1 MLAWAILWL
10 NLIWP
15 AMADESGLVEDT
27 SPLRVEIDH
36 HWYSLEAFTARPNHG
51 TRFPVMVITHSSA
64 PLQLGAGN
72 TDPQWARTMASRGWL
87 AVAVSRRGFGKSEG
101 TNQSGAGWCD
111 RPDAQGL
118 LNHQAVDIEAALRAI
133 GRRDDADMSR
143 LVLMGRSMGGP
154 VMLAVAARG
163 KVPVSAVVDV
173 SGGIRLWSRKDG
185 IVACEAFEQ
194 ELAESFRRMGQETRI
209 PTLWLYGETD
219 NTFPP
224 DLARRYRDAFLAGGG
239 RAEFV
244 MFPRA
249 DWTGHGMF
257 SNRQGQQH
265 MLPLID
271 QFAENNG
278 LPGADR
284 DFERR
289 VLARLNA
296 ADQPLGRQYAREIVN
311 EKALAAADGGGRGAA
326 WWSYNGSHQDA
337 MRHAVSE
344 CEKWYHACHLVAVNN
359 TLAGGSD
366 MGVAVITPNTIAG
379 GANIGVK
386 VITPGQ

>member
-194 ELAESFRRMGQETRI
+194 DMAESFRRMGQETRI